1 MIATEFGETYTQFE
15 KFSIWDVE
23 SMDAFFEG
31 NEVLME
37 IFQNNFNMPL
47 SEFNERRSE
56 IEISNMDIMK
66 GLLNQVGD
74 KYFLIFT
81 FHDDNH
87 WELVKL
93 QKQKLMNFGVDIEN
107 ITDNHVY
114 ILTMDRRAGF
124 DA

>member
-1 MIATEFGETYTQFE
+1 
-15 KFSIWDVE
+15 
-23 SMDAFFEG
+23 
-31 NEVLME
+31 
-37 IFQNNFNMPL
+37 MPL

-93 QKQKLMNFGVDIEN
+93 QKQKVMNFGVDIEN

-114 ILTMDRRAGF
+114 ILMMDKRVGF